1 MVKLDEAKITSQ
13 GQVSIPRK
21 VRERMH
27 LHKGA
32 KIVFL
37 EDEKGRIFIEES
49 EAPIEFTQEEWE
61 GFLARTQKEP
71 VTRVHGKRAALRH
84 LDRLPKK

>member
-1 MVKLDEAKITSQ
+1 MVKLDEAKVTSQ

-49 EAPIEFTQEEWE
+49 EAPIEFSREEW
-61 GFLARTQKEP
+61 GDFLAKTQKEP
-71 VTRVHGKRAALRH
+71 VTRVRGKQAALKH
-84 LDRLPKK
+84 LDRLSKK